1 MKHAVGI
8 FFIIQSLLTYLII
21 DALYAPFKV
30 TDKIVATDLKT
41 GVTTVS
47 YESPGGVHLIYVIPM
62 ITFILGIYFIL
73 TSKKKRKLKTQH
85 FYN

>member
-1 MKHAVGI
+1 MKRAVGI

-30 TDKIVATDLKT
+30 KDKITMTDMET

-47 YESPGGVHLIYVIPM
+47 YSSPSEIHLIYVIPI

-73 TSKKKRKLKTQH
+73 TRKRKQELIT
-85 FYN
+85 